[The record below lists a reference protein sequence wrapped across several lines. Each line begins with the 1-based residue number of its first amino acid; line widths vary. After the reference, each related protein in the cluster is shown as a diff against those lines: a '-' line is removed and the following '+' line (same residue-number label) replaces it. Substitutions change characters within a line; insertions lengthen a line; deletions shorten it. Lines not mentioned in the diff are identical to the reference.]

1 MRLADAA
8 AAGLLAAL
16 GALTLL
22 VFIPGTIDDPGM
34 DDLSPAFAPQV
45 AAALLTG
52 LAVLLALGSAFRK
65 PADDEQPLDRRHAG
79 FVALVAAWLAAA
91 FLCTWLAGYLIGGAV
106 SVAGAMLLMG
116 IRRPALIGAVACG
129 APLVLW
135 AAFWQILTI
144 PLP

>member
-65 PADDEQPLDRRHAG
+65 PADDEQPFDRRHAG
-79 FVALVAAWLAAA
+79 FVALAAAWLATT

-116 IRRPALIGAVACG
+116 IRRPVLIGAVACG

>member
-8 AAGLLAAL
+8 AGGLLAAL
-16 GALTLL
+16 GALMLL

-34 DDLSPAFAPQV
+34 DDLSPAFAPRI

-52 LAVLLALGSAFRK
+52 LAVLLALRGLLLK
-65 PADDEQPLDRRHAG
+65 PQRDEAPLGRRHAG

-91 FLCTWLAGYLIGGAV
+91 FLATWLAGYLVGGAV
-106 SVAGAMLLMG
+106 SVAGAMLMMR
-116 IRRPALIGAVACG
+116 IRRPLPIGAVACG

-135 AAFWQILTI
+135 AVFWQILTI